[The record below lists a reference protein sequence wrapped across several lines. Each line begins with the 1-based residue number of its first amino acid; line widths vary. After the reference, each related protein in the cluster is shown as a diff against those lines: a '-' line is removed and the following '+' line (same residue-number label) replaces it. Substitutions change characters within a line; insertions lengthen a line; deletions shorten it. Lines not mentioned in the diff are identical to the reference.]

1 MCKRSFPC
9 GKRICRQWPARK
21 PDHQLY
27 SKRQM
32 DHFITQLIILAPPLL
47 FALTF
52 HEFAHG
58 FVAYRLGDPTA
69 RDAGRLTLNPL
80 KHLDPLGTIAFF
92 FIKFGWAKPVPVNPS
107 YFKNPKKDMLWVALA
122 GPATNLLV
130 AIASAILTKGVWMLA
145 NILPYSAMAEAIL
158 VPLNEMLIASV
169 WINLVLCIFNFL
181 PIPPLDGSRIL
192 MGLLPDNLALS
203 YMRVER
209 FGFIIILV
217 LAFSGLLSKVIV
229 PIISFAN
236 SLLLS

>member
-1 MCKRSFPC
+1 
-9 GKRICRQWPARK
+9 
-21 PDHQLY
+21 
-27 SKRQM
+27 M

-69 RDAGRLTLNPL
+69 KDAGRLTMNPL

-92 FIKFGWAKPVPVNPS
+92 FIKFGWAKPVPVNPN
-107 YFKNPKKDMLWVALA
+107 YFKNPRKDMLWVALA
-122 GPATNLLV
+122 GPVTNLMV
-130 AIASAILTKGVWMLA
+130 AIASAILTRGLWMLA
-145 NILPYSAMAEAIL
+145 NILPYSTASEAIL
-158 VPLNEMLIASV
+158 VPLNSMLIASV

-192 MGLLPDNLALS
+192 MGLLPDNLARS
-203 YMRVER
+203 YVRIER
-209 FGFIIILV
+209 FGFVIILV
-217 LAFSGLLSKVIV
+217 LAFSGLLSRAIV

>member
-1 MCKRSFPC
+1 MNN
-9 GKRICRQWPARK
+9 
-21 PDHQLY
+21 
-27 SKRQM
+27 
-32 DHFITQLIILAPPLL
+32 FITELIILAPPLL

-69 RDAGRLTLNPL
+69 KDAGRLTLNPL

-92 FIKFGWAKPVPVNPS
+92 FIKFGWAKPVPVNPR
-107 YFKNPKKDMLWVALA
+107 YFQNPKKDMLWVALA
-122 GPATNLLV
+122 GPVTNLAV
-130 AIASAILTKGVWMLA
+130 AVVSAMLTKGIWMLA
-145 NILPYSAMAEAIL
+145 NVLPYSATAEAIL
-158 VPLNEMLIASV
+158 VPLNSMLIASV

-192 MGLLPDNLALS
+192 MGLLPNNLALS
-203 YMRVER
+203 YMKIER

>member
-1 MCKRSFPC
+1 MN
-9 GKRICRQWPARK
+9 
-21 PDHQLY
+21 D
-27 SKRQM
+27 
-32 DHFITQLIILAPPLL
+32 FITELIILAPPLL

-58 FVAYRLGDPTA
+58 FIAYRLGDPTA

-92 FIKFGWAKPVPVNPS
+92 FIKFGWAKPVPVNPR
-107 YFKNPKKDMLWVALA
+107 YFQNPKKDMLWVALA
-122 GPATNLLV
+122 GPVTNLALAV
-130 AIASAILTKGVWMLA
+130 ISAILTKVTWTLA
-145 NILPYSAMAEAIL
+145 SILPYSSTAEAIL
-158 VPLNEMLIASV
+158 VPLNSMLIASV

-192 MGLLPDNLALS
+192 MGLLPNNLALS
-203 YMRVER
+203 YMRIER

-217 LAFSGLLSKVIV
+217 LAFSGILSKVIV
-229 PIISFAN
+229 PVISFAN